1 MHGGLT
7 LLIQPRGGRVSGGI
21 TWHQRDCC
29 YRRGADPGERLAGGA
44 RRCGADVGGVR
55 LRVQP
60 VGGTGQRNHDGEP
73 VAHARRLVVGALP
86 ATVPDLH
93 GDSIAQAGQA
103 LNAAGLVFGSVSYA
117 VDYTCTN
124 IGTVTW
130 QSPAAGTRVNRGAA
144 VSVRIA
150 TAPRPPRECL

>member
-1 MHGGLT
+1 MT
-7 LLIQPRGGRVSGGI
+7 RRVAAF
-21 TWHQRDCC
+21 RP
-29 YRRGADPGERLAGGA
+29 GAYG
-44 RRCGADVGGVR
+44 
-55 LRVQP
+55 
-60 VGGTGQRNHDGEP
+60 
-73 VAHARRLVVGALP
+73 LVVGALP

-103 LNAAGLVFGSVSYA
+103 LNSAGLVFGSVSYA

-130 QSPAAGTRVNRGAA
+130 QSPVAGTRVNRGAA

-150 TAPRPPRECL
+150 TAPRPPRECLLASAPYR

>member
-1 MHGGLT
+1 VRPGQSFLLDTYSAAIRSDGT
-7 LLIQPRGGRVSGGI
+7 LW
-21 TWHQRDCC
+21 TWGCNAFGQLG
-29 YRRGADPGERLAGGA
+29 YGAVTGAVHNPTQVTSLAGVSQFAFGDDSNGIFHPGA
-44 RRCGADVGGVR
+44 YG
-55 LRVQP
+55 
-60 VGGTGQRNHDGEP
+60 
-73 VAHARRLVVGALP
+73 LVVGALP

-130 QSPAAGTRVNRGAA
+130 QSPVAGTRVNRGAA